1 MTATPRRNTPTPT
14 TVATST
20 TTVSTVRMRLSSLL
34 GPGGSAHASVPRRS
48 LGSAR
53 RGRPDGGRQARV
65 HTHAAARAVHPAR
78 RRRRRWAAHLARRS
92 ALPDP
97 VATHWSASGANGF
110 TSVLGVAL
118 LTVVLSAGVGG
129 AVAIS
134 AAFGTLPL
142 RQRRVMLGVGIG
154 VSVAIATAFVLL
166 TLGQAGLADAHQ
178 AVLHPGALIAA
189 GL

>member
-1 MTATPRRNTPTPT
+1 MAD
-14 TVATST
+14 
-20 TTVSTVRMRLSSLL
+20 
-34 GPGGSAHASVPRRS
+34 
-48 LGSAR
+48 AR
-53 RGRPDGGRQARV
+53 RVYTRTLRLALYTPLAVGVAGGLLI
-65 HTHAAARAVHPAR
+65 
-78 RRRRRWAAHLARRS
+78 LARRS

-142 RQRRVMLGVGIG
+142 WQRRVMLGVGIG

-189 GL
+189 GLGGLAAGALSARLLHDV